1 MAIENNIKNE
11 KLQLQNDIKREATKI
26 SSLSSVKIDKY

>member
-26 SSLSSVKIDKY
+26 SSLSSVNIDKY

>member
-1 MAIENNIKNE
+1 MAIENNIRNE